1 VTFLPGRP
9 IQQRTR
15 GNGGWVNGDAVFIG
29 ANPPDGAVINY
40 YQRTRHVFG
49 RMKLEIFD
57 SAGKLVDTLP
67 ASKRK
72 GVNRVV
78 WSMQTKPPRVPTAAQ
93 AAFAATSGPRVL
105 PGEYTVRLTKG
116 DQVVEQKL
124 AVGLDRR
131 ATFTAEDR
139 KLQYD
144 EAMRAQAVFGRMTD
158 LVDRLNGLKGLALAR
173 VAGLPA
179 GDPLKVQGQKFADD
193 IDVLRKE
200 IVATKEGGAITGEER
215 LREHLDQ
222 AYGAILSY
230 EGRPG
235 DYQVERINVLDR
247 ELRGVEERAK
257 ALIDG
262 ELPKLNEALK
272 GKGLETLSRAG
283 AEQEGARLAAL
294 KALEQARER
303 AVVGTVREERD

>member
-1 VTFLPGRP
+1 M
-9 IQQRTR
+9 
-15 GNGGWVNGDAVFIG
+15 FIG

-40 YQRTRHVFG
+40 YQKTRHVFG

-105 PGEYTVRLTKG
+105 PGDYTVRLTKG
-116 DQVVEQKL
+116 DQVIEQKL
-124 AVGLDRR
+124 DVGLDRR
-131 ATFTAEDR
+131 ATYTADDR
-139 KLQYD
+139 KAQYD
-144 EAMRAQAVFGRMTD
+144 EAMHAQALFGRMTD

-179 GDPLKVQGQKFADD
+179 GDAVKAQGQKFADD

-222 AYGAILSY
+222 AYGAFFPTKGARATTRSSGSTCSIESC
-230 EGRPG
+230 GRS
-235 DYQVERINVLDR
+235 RTAR
-247 ELRGVEERAK
+247 RRSSTATCRSSTKRCRARVSR
-257 ALIDG
+257 
-262 ELPKLNEALK
+262 
-272 GKGLETLSRAG
+272 LSR
-283 AEQEGARLAAL
+283 R
-294 KALEQARER
+294 R
-303 AVVGTVREERD
+303 APSRKGHGSPP